1 MVLLHSVPI
10 PLGSPLPNFQLKNT
24 DEKMYTPE
32 DFTHAKVLVIVFT
45 CNHCPY
51 AQAVEKRLLE
61 FHKKYAGKNVQLVCI
76 NANDAENYPDDS
88 FENMQKK
95 KYPFPYLYDGTQNV
109 ARIFQAQ
116 CTPDIY
122 LYDENQKLA
131 YHGRFDDNWQ
141 DETAVTTHDLEDA
154 VKSLLAGKKPNAD
167 QKPSMGCSI
176 KWKDL

>member
-1 MVLLHSVPI
+1 M
-10 PLGSPLPNFQLKNT
+10 LKNT
-24 DEKMYTPE
+24 DGKMYTPKN
-32 DFTHAKVLVIVFT
+32 FSHAKVLVIIFT

-61 FHKKYAGKNVQLVCI
+61 FHKKYAEKNVQLVCI

-95 KYPFPYLYDGTQNV
+95 KYPFPYLYDETQTV
-109 ARIFQAQ
+109 AHTFQAQ

-122 LYDENQKLA
+122 AYYEQKLA

-141 DETAVTTHDLEDA
+141 DQNAVTSHNLEEA
-154 VKSLLAGKKPNAD
+154 VKALLADKKPSAD

-176 KWKDL
+176 KWKIV